1 MEQLA
6 LAAND
11 DDLLGDLNPAQREA
25 ATHHDGPLLVVAGAG
40 SGKTAVLTRR
50 VAHLIREH
58 GVPPYS
64 ILAITFTNKAAGQ
77 MRDRI
82 EALIGPV
89 AKTMWIGTFHSM
101 CARLLRK
108 EAPRLGYRSSFTIY
122 DSADSQRLIAHILK
136 EATLPGASRLKPS
149 QVLHAISR
157 VKDEMLG
164 PEVLEASPN
173 WERKAMAP
181 VYREYQRLL
190 KEANAMD
197 FDDLIGCTVQVLRDP
212 EVNEA
217 YRARWSHL
225 LVDEFQDTNAA
236 QFELV
241 RLLKAPDGNICVVG
255 DMDQSIY
262 AFRGADYRNLM
273 RFEQAFPT
281 ARIITLDR
289 NYRSTQNILTAA
301 NALIDNNRL
310 RKPKSLWTDQG
321 AGELVGRYLA
331 TDEHDEAAFV
341 AVEASRLQ
349 ETEGYRLRDIAV
361 FYRTNAQSRV
371 IEEVFTRFGIP
382 YRVLGGLRFYERKEV

>member
-1 MEQLA
+1 M
-6 LAAND
+6 
-11 DDLLGDLNPAQREA
+11 
-25 ATHHDGPLLVVAGAG
+25 HHDGPLLVVAGAG

-58 GVPPYS
+58 GVPPFS

-77 MRDRI
+77 MRNRI
-82 EALIGPV
+82 EALVGPV
-89 AKTMWIGTFHSM
+89 ARTMWIGTFHSM
-101 CARLLRK
+101 CARLLRR

-136 EATLPGASRLKPS
+136 EATLPGASRLKAS
-149 QVLHAISR
+149 QVLHTISR

-164 PEVLEASPN
+164 PEVLESSPN

-181 VYREYQRLL
+181 IYREYQRLL
-190 KEANAMD
+190 REANAMD

-212 EVNEA
+212 EVNQA
-217 YRARWSHL
+217 YRERWSHL

-241 RLLKAPDGNICVVG
+241 RLLKAPDGNVCVVG

-273 RFEQAFPT
+273 RFEQAFPK
-281 ARIITLDR
+281 ARVITLDR

-301 NALIDNNRL
+301 NALIENNRAL
-310 RKPKSLWTDQG
+310 GKACSKRI
-321 AGELVGRYLA
+321 
-331 TDEHDEAAFV
+331 
-341 AVEASRLQ
+341 
-349 ETEGYRLRDIAV
+349 RLR
-361 FYRTNAQSRV
+361 
-371 IEEVFTRFGIP
+371 
-382 YRVLGGLRFYERKEV
+382 